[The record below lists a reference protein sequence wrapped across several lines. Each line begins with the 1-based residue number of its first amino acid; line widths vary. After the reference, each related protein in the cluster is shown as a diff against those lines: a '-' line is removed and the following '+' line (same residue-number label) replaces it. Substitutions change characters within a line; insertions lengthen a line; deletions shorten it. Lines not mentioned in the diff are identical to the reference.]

1 MSDSLVG
8 YLQQFANL
16 RPNVNR
22 TRWTEAT
29 RHSAPHKS
37 LLLLSVIQLVE
48 EELLQQNL
56 IEPSPDLCEAFARY
70 WACTLPTSPKGN
82 LALPFYHLSSSSF
95 WHLVPQPGREA
106 ELAAVSTIDSLRRL
120 MELVLGARL
129 DEELF
134 ALLLDPA
141 SRAALRSL
149 LLERYFSPASQQQ
162 LLQQLAIDAG
172 AVNYSRLLLA
182 DAEAGKVQEVLA
194 SQNRYQVT
202 VRDQGFRRA
211 VVTAYDRRCAMCGIR
226 ILTVAGHTAVDA
238 AHIDPWCESRNDSPT
253 NGLALCKLC
262 HWAFDEGMLSVDPR
276 HLILVSPQLAAN
288 HNIPAHLGTL
298 RDRPLLLPAEPR
310 HWPDPTALRKHR
322 ARIYQR
328 C

>member
-1 MSDSLVG
+1 MSESLAT
-8 YLQQFANL
+8 YLQQFAKL

-22 TRWTEAT
+22 TKWTEAT
-29 RHSAPHKS
+29 RHSAPHKP
-37 LLLLSVIQLVE
+37 LLLLSVLQLIE
-48 EELLQQNL
+48 EGLLRQNL

-70 WACTLPTSPKGN
+70 WTCILPASPRGN

-95 WHLVPQPGREA
+95 WHLVAQPGREA
-106 ELAAVSTIDSLRRL
+106 EIAAVSTLDSLRRL

-134 ALLLDPA
+134 ALILVPS

-149 LLERYFSPASQQQ
+149 LLERYFSPASQQ
-162 LLQQLAIDAG
+162 LLLLQLAIDAG
-172 AVNYSRLLLA
+172 AVDYSRLLLA
-182 DAEAGKVQEVLA
+182 DAEAGKVQEVLVA
-194 SQNRYQVT
+194 QNRYQVA

-253 NGLALCKLC
+253 NGLALCRLC
-262 HWAFDEGMLSVDPR
+262 HWAFDEGMLSVDTR

-288 HNIPAHLGTL
+288 HNISAHLGTL
-298 RDRPLLLPAEPR
+298 RGRPLLLPVEPR
-310 HWPDPTALRKHR
+310 HWPDPAALHKHR
-322 ARIYQR
+322 ATVYQR
-328 C
+328 R